1 MAGAFFLRDTWRVD
15 ATAALI
21 DPAPRTFFG
30 VPSVR
35 NLDLLDAQVAF
46 LGVPYDGGTPEP
58 GIATGQRAGPAAA
71 REATEARFYYPRRTA
86 GGDQGAEGWYD
97 VEADRDYLV
106 GVTMADVGDV
116 AIQGSDTEANYGRMT
131 GAARG
136 IVERGAV
143 MVAIGGDHSIS
154 YPLGRGMEPLGEFD
168 VVHVDAHT
176 DFLDDLDGARLTGAS
191 QLRRLA
197 ELPYIGTAALGV
209 RNVDRAEIDG
219 MRELGGRWATSLDVL
234 ERGAADVVRETVRE
248 AEALYVSIDLDV
260 LDSSIAPGHS
270 LPEPGG
276 LSYRQLRGTL
286 VEVARRGRVIGF
298 DVVELNPARD
308 LSGATSRVATWIIT
322 HFLSEIFDQPR

>member
-1 MAGAFFLRDTWRVD
+1 VNQRAWLV
-15 ATAALI
+15 

-35 NLDLLDAQVAF
+35 DLNLLDAQVAF
-46 LGVPYDGGTPEP
+46 LGVPYDGGTPQP
-58 GIATGQRAGPAAA
+58 GISTGQRAGPAAA
-71 REATEARFYYPRRTA
+71 RDATEAQFYYPRLGGA

-106 GVTMADVGDV
+106 GVRMADVGDV
-116 AIQGSDTEANYGRMT
+116 AIQGSDTEGNYERIT
-131 GAARG
+131 SAARAV
-136 IVERGAV
+136 VERGALL
-143 MVAIGGDHSIS
+143 VAIGGDHSIS

-176 DFLDDLDGARLTGAS
+176 DFLDELDGARLTGAS

-197 ELPYIGTAALGV
+197 ELPFVGNVTALGV
-209 RNVDRAEIDG
+209 RNVDRVELDG
-219 MRELGGRWATSLDVL
+219 MRDLGARWATSLDVL
-234 ERGAADVVRETVRE
+234 ERGASEVVRATVPETDR
-248 AEALYVSIDLDV
+248 LYVSIDLDV

-276 LSYRQLRGTL
+276 LSYRQLRAML
-286 VEVARRGRVIGF
+286 VEVARRGRLIGF

-308 LSGATSRVATWIIT
+308 RSGSTARVATWIIT

>member
-1 MAGAFFLRDTWRVD
+1 VET
-15 ATAALI
+15 TAPLT
-21 DPAPRTFFG
+21 DYAPRTFFG
-30 VPSVR
+30 VPCLR
-35 NLDLLDAQVAF
+35 DLGMLDAQVAF

-71 REATEARFYYPRRTA
+71 REATEAQFYYPRLA
-86 GGDQGAEGWYD
+86 GAGDDQGAEGWYD

-116 AIQGSDTEANYGRMT
+116 AIQGSDTEANYGRIT

-136 IVERGAV
+136 IVERGAL
-143 MVAIGGDHSIS
+143 MVGIGGDHSIS

-176 DFLDDLDGARLTGAS
+176 DFLDELSGARLTGAS

-197 ELPYIGTAALGV
+197 ELPFVGTVTALGV
-209 RNVDRAEIDG
+209 RNVDRAEVDG
-219 MRELGGRWATSLDVL
+219 MREMGGRWATSLDVL
-234 ERGAADVVRETVRE
+234 ERGAGDVVRETVPQT
-248 AEALYVSIDLDV
+248 EALYVSIDLDV
-260 LDSSIAPGHS
+260 LDSSVAPGHS
-270 LPEPGG
+270 LQEPGG
-276 LSYRQLRGTL
+276 LSYRQLRAIL

-308 LSGATSRVATWIIT
+308 PSGATSRVA
-322 HFLSEIFDQPR
+322 P

>member
-1 MAGAFFLRDTWRVD
+1 
-15 ATAALI
+15 LI

-35 NLDLLDAQVAF
+35 NLDVLDAQVAF
-46 LGVPYDGGTPEP
+46 LGVPYDGGTPQP
-58 GIATGQRAGPAAA
+58 GIPTGQRAGPAAA
-71 REATEARFYYPRRTA
+71 RAATEAQFYYPRLP
-86 GGDQGAEGWYD
+86 GGEDDPGAEGWYD

-106 GVTMADVGDV
+106 GVRMADVGDV
-116 AIQGSDTEANYGRMT
+116 AIQGSDTEANYGRIT
-131 GAARG
+131 SAVRA
-136 IVERGAV
+136 IVEQGALL
-143 MVAIGGDHSIS
+143 VALGGDHSIS
-154 YPLGRGMEPLGEFD
+154 YPLGRGMRSVGEFD
-168 VVHVDAHT
+168 VVHIDAHT

-197 ELPYIGTAALGV
+197 ELPFVGTVTALGV
-209 RNVDRAEIDG
+209 RNVDRVEVDG
-219 MRELGGRWATSLDVL
+219 LRDLGGRWATTRDVL
-234 ERGAADVVRETVRE
+234 DRGASAVVRETVPQSD
-248 AEALYVSIDLDV
+248 ALYVSIDLDV

-276 LSYRQLRGTL
+276 LSYRQLRAIL

-308 LSGATSRVATWIIT
+308 PSGTTARVATWIVT

>member
-1 MAGAFFLRDTWRVD
+1 MLTHEEIRQTPSVE
-15 ATAALI
+15 TTALI
-21 DPAPRTFFG
+21 DRAPRTFFG
-30 VPSVR
+30 VPALR
-35 NLDLLDAQVAF
+35 DL
-46 LGVPYDGGTPEP
+46 GGSTRRWPSWVSP
-58 GIATGQRAGPAAA
+58 MTAARRSRGSDRPASRACGGPRGERGAVSLPAAA
-71 REATEARFYYPRRTA
+71 RR
-86 GGDQGAEGWYD
+86 DQRGAEGWYD

-116 AIQGSDTEANYGRMT
+116 AIQGSDTEANYERMT

-136 IVERGAV
+136 IAERGAL

-168 VVHVDAHT
+168 VVHVDAHA
-176 DFLDDLDGARLTGAS
+176 DFLDDLGGARLTGAS

-197 ELPYIGTAALGV
+197 ELPFVGTVSALGV
-209 RNVDRAEIDG
+209 RNADRAEVDA

-234 ERGAADVVRETVRE
+234 ERGAREVVRETVPQ

-276 LSYRQLRGTL
+276 LTYRQLRGVL

-308 LSGATSRVATWIIT
+308 PSGATSRVATWILT
-322 HFLSEIFDQPR
+322 HFLSEIFDVPR